1 MAKTLIVGI
10 NGSPR
15 KNGRTAGLLKKILQ
29 TAKNSGGETK
39 LLHLVDYEIKP
50 CLGCYST
57 DFKKCIYPCRIKDG
71 MQKIYPLLEK
81 ADALVLGS
89 PVYWFNMSGLMKNFI
104 DRLCCAENNGF
115 LYQGK
120 IAALAVS
127 KEDGGE
133 MMAEEHPAAGGHEI
147 AAVVE
152 PLRGR
157 RAPVEILQNGGEVR
171 GDVAGADAIVSQCV
185 VQFLDMPTQSRR
197 EIRLAA
203 HVEDRQRRQRSPAQG
218 GGESEQARQ
227 PVPRGEIHFDHRIR
241 ALAQGGGRT
250 FEITLAAMGSGIVPR
265 RAVVVKS
272 HRHAR
277 IIARN

>member
-133 MMAEEHPAAGGHEI
+133 MMALMSMASALNHMGFVLLPYTIYAPGSETGKDWVPETIEFVGKKL
-147 AAVVE
+147 VE
-152 PLRGR
+152 
-157 RAPVEILQNGGEVR
+157 
-171 GDVAGADAIVSQCV
+171 VANCLKKINWK
-185 VQFLDMPTQSRR
+185 
-197 EIRLAA
+197 E
-203 HVEDRQRRQRSPAQG
+203 
-218 GGESEQARQ
+218 
-227 PVPRGEIHFDHRIR
+227 
-241 ALAQGGGRT
+241 
-250 FEITLAAMGSGIVPR
+250 
-265 RAVVVKS
+265 
-272 HRHAR
+272 
-277 IIARN
+277 